1 MSKGELR
8 GRRPLSVFGA
18 SSPRLSLIDGD
29 RGSATRSATAPPSS
43 TPLAPLWLTGL
54 GRRRVFPAP
63 AARLPRPHLP
73 ELLGRNGGSWPI
85 EAARWSVRSR
95 SALRSAG
102 GEAELL
108 ANRASAPSGV
118 EQPNL
123 DTESSIEDGLPVPA
137 RRSSGGKRCRRRSPR
152 KHAQR
157 RRDDMSSS
165 YSVSD
170 LARDP
175 GPSQP
180 NSDTASSME
189 DSLPVPAK
197 RSSGGK
203 RHRRRSSRK
212 HAKRRRADSSSSYT
226 GLSAIRIWM
235 VGHSIIHWAGVA
247 ARQSELGPGLGLPSH
262 VRVSWLS
269 RRGMRWSEFLPR
281 IRRQL
286 LLEGPPEAIVVQLGE
301 NDLVATDCLSLR
313 AAILADLE
321 TLRAMVP
328 TAKIF
333 WSKLLQRRVWLG
345 SRCPVAT
352 ERARKRI
359 NAAVSKRIVELG
371 GEVIFHHE
379 ISYPAAALFRADGVH
394 LSASGNEVW
403 LGAVVAKLR
412 SWLGL

>member
-1 MSKGELR
+1 MGRAGKTLRMQAAAIAFFCKTYFDKDPCAKFVVRKALEGWGRLCPSRPPNRRPISFELLSKMRKKLRVVCWSDYEARLFSAAFSIAFFGALRVGELVVEDH
-8 GRRPLSVFGA
+8 G
-18 SSPRLSLIDGD
+18 DG
-29 RGSATRSATAPPSS
+29 
-43 TPLAPLWLTGL
+43 
-54 GRRRVFPAP
+54 
-63 AARLPRPHLP
+63 
-73 ELLGRNGGSWPI
+73 
-85 EAARWSVRSR
+85 RSR
-95 SALRSAG
+95 G
-102 GEAELL
+102 LL
-108 ANRASAPSGV
+108 LQDVQLSPSEVGIMIR
-118 EQPNL
+118 QSKT
-123 DTESSIEDGLPVPA
+123 D
-137 RRSSGGKRCRRRSPR
+137 
-152 KHAQR
+152 QR
-157 RRDDMSSS
+157 
-165 YSVSD
+165 
-170 LARDP
+170 
-175 GPSQP
+175 
-180 NSDTASSME
+180 
-189 DSLPVPAK
+189 
-197 RSSGGK
+197 
-203 RHRRRSSRK
+203 
-212 HAKRRRADSSSSYT
+212 
-226 GLSAIRIWM
+226 GLSAVRIWM

-247 ARQSELGPGLGLPSH
+247 ARQSGLGPGLGLPSH

-301 NDLVATDCLSLR
+301 NDLVSMDCFSLR

-328 TAKIF
+328 TAKLF

-394 LSASGNEVW
+394 LSASGNEAW